1 MGYKNIAVR
10 PQPQDKLENFFK
22 GKGEKEKKLLWRYN
36 QKLVFALCNPSDWK
50 ISLYGQQKKKKN
62 CSRLDFFKV
71 NFAILVR
78 TCVFLHF
85 MYFRRMVTFYHNCWE
100 WIFNYIS
107 IGKLICFEN
116 ISFLSDGKE
125 ACLFAEKLEKRFISW
140 KVQKLYSSRFY

>member
-10 PQPQDKLENFFK
+10 PQPQDKLENCFK
-22 GKGEKEKKLLWRYN
+22 GKGEKEKKLLRRYN

-50 ISLYGQQKKKKN
+50 IHLYGQQKKLF
-62 CSRLDFFKV
+62 SLSFFKV
-71 NFAILVR
+71 NFAILLR

-85 MYFRRMVTFYHNCWE
+85 MYFMRMVTFYHNCWE

-107 IGKLICFEN
+107 IGKLIYFEN
-116 ISFLSDGKE
+116 ISFLSDWKE

-140 KVQKLYSSRFY
+140 NVQKLYSSCFY